1 MRLVLN
7 MNEPSTLSI
16 LMPMRTKLMVSM
28 ILLISD
34 HVSIVHIILVP
45 QEDCYLV
52 YSGNPLM
59 SMNNDTGYV
68 YCTAATSG
76 IKQLCPPGTEVDF
89 NMGGCANKTSELII
103 K

>member
-1 MRLVLN
+1 

-28 ILLISD
+28 ILLICD

-45 QEDCYLV
+45 PPDCSPENFDV
-52 YSGNPLM
+52 EFM
-59 SMNNDTGYV
+59 SMNNVTGYV
-68 YCTAATSG
+68 YCTGVSSG

-89 NMGGCANKTSELII
+89 NVGGCANKTSELII

>member
-1 MRLVLN
+1 
-7 MNEPSTLSI
+7 
-16 LMPMRTKLMVSM
+16 
-28 ILLISD
+28 
-34 HVSIVHIILVP
+34 
-45 QEDCYLV
+45 
-52 YSGNPLM
+52 M